1 MRFQKNTSSL
11 FPEGEA
17 FTPSLVA
24 TKAKRYLIVPIFFRK
39 QIETVLEAH
48 MPHQGFGFFFGSI
61 EENYRIIKKIWPVRI
76 ASGWSNQVKDE
87 DLLQAKAIANESNLS
102 LLGCFHTG
110 PLVQFLGGKD
120 LRMLTSMAFSNVR
133 INMKEGKT
141 HFWSSSLIEG
151 NNLFASPE
159 TIIL

>member
-1 MRFQKNTSSL
+1 MCRRTSHRIPDRFMNAQLKTAMRFHKDTSSL

-17 FTPSLVA
+17 FTPSLVD
-24 TKAKRYLIVPIFFRK
+24 TNAKRYLIVPIFFRQ

-76 ASGWSNQVKDE
+76 ASGWSNHVKDE
-87 DLLQAKAIANESNLS
+87 DLLQAKTIADESNLS

-120 LRMLTSMAFSNVR
+120 LRILTSM
-133 INMKEGKT
+133 
-141 HFWSSSLIEG
+141 H
-151 NNLFASPE
+151 SP
-159 TIIL
+159 T

>member
-1 MRFQKNTSSL
+1 MRFHKDTSLLLSDR
-11 FPEGEA
+11 ETV
-17 FTPSLVA
+17 TPSLVD
-24 TKAKRYLIVPIFFRK
+24 TNAKRYLIVPIFFRK

-48 MPHQGFGFFFGSI
+48 MPHQGFGFFFGTI
-61 EENYRIIKKIWPVRI
+61 EENYRIIKKIWPVKI
-76 ASGWSNQVKDE
+76 SGGWSNQVKDR
-87 DLLQAKAIANESNLS
+87 DLLQAKTIANESNLS

-120 LRMLTSMAFSNVR
+120 LRILTSKAFSNVR

-141 HFWSSSLIEG
+141 HFWNSSLIEG
-151 NNLFASPE
+151 NNLFASAE